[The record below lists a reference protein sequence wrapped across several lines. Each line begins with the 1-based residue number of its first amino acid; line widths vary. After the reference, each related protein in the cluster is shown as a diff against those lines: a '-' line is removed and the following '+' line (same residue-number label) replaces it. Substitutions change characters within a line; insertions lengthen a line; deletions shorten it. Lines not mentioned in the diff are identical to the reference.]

1 MRQIVV
7 GPITTNQGIQTIQ
20 VWFRFP
26 VPAARQAYYASFQ
39 GGYTPLAPGDYAV
52 VDQAEL
58 NLFRTGQ
65 WVERAGF
72 SDVIDPTSNI
82 ATIQARLVNLYTAA
96 AAQQLAND
104 NALLARWDSSYDG
117 AAWTLK
123 SS

>member
-7 GPITTNQGIQTIQ
+7 GPLTTAQGIQAIQ

-26 VPAARQAYYASFQ
+26 IPAARQAYYAGVQPNYS
-39 GGYTPLAPGDYAV
+39 PLGPGDYANA
-52 VDQAEL
+52 DLAEL

-72 SDVIDPTSNI
+72 SDVIDPTSSL

-96 AAQQLAND
+96 ATTYVAND

-117 AAWTLK
+117 TAWTMK